1 MSQEISSD
9 FPKTRAL
16 LAFGA
21 NIRSTVGGPADTI
34 IAAQGEL
41 ARAGVVFVR
50 CSRLFSTPCV
60 PVGAGPDFVNSA
72 AQVVTDLTPEAL
84 LAALHRVEAAFGR
97 IRTERWAARTLDI
110 DLIAWGDAVRPDA
123 ATQTRWREMAPDAQ
137 ARHAPDGLILP
148 HPRMQDRAFVLI
160 PLAEVA
166 GDWHHPV
173 TGQSIAQMLNALPD
187 RDKDGVKPLDL
198 PDMGANARL

>member
-1 MSQEISSD
+1 MSQEISND

-21 NIRSTVGGPADTI
+21 NIRSAIGGPADTI
-34 IAAQGEL
+34 IAAQDEL
-41 ARAGVVFVR
+41 ARAGVVFER
-50 CSRLFSTPCV
+50 RSRLFSTPCM
-60 PVGAGPDFVNSA
+60 PAGMGPDFVNSA
-72 AQVVTDLTPEAL
+72 AQVATDLAPEAL
-84 LAALHRVEAAFGR
+84 LATLHRVEAAFGR
-97 IRTERWAARTLDI
+97 VRAERWAARTLDI

-123 ATQTRWREMAPDAQ
+123 GTQTRWRELAPEAQ
-137 ARHAPDGLILP
+137 ARCTPGGLILP

-166 GDWHHPV
+166 GGWHHPV
-173 TGQSIAQMLNALPD
+173 TGQSIAQMLDTLPD
-187 RDKDGVKPLDL
+187 GDKDAVKPLDM